1 MPHKLLWEGD
11 GVYVR
16 FRGTVTAAEIV
27 STYQQVSR
35 DARSDQIRYV
45 LTDYREASRC
55 PEMTRADV
63 QGFAAL
69 ERGASYSN
77 ETVWRAAVANDATV
91 NEFLDY
97 FAGLRLS
104 PDPFRSFTTL
114 EEARAWIATHPM
126 LLNTSPSDPSSEPG
140 QPPKR

>member
-1 MPHKLLWEGD
+1 MPQKLVWEGN

-27 STYQQVSR
+27 STYQDVSR
-35 DARSDQIRYV
+35 DSRSDQIRYV

-55 PEMTRADV
+55 PAMTRADV

-69 ERGASYSN
+69 ERGASSSN
-77 ETVWRAAVANDATV
+77 ETVWRAAVATDPTIT
-91 NEFLDY
+91 EFLDY
-97 FAGLRLS
+97 FAGLRVS
-104 PDPFRSFTTL
+104 RDPFRCFPTV

-126 LLNTSPSDPSSEPG
+126 LL
-140 QPPKR
+140 